1 MKKPPNPSA
10 AKKQIYFARTY
21 RHLKF
26 DWLACLLF
34 LLLFVLPAFVLILFF
49 YDEMTWGMC
58 QVALWF
64 LEKGGIAPAAL
75 QTSEF
80 IPFLG
85 PVYYLSMPSALP
97 SFEFTLGNIAVSLAA
112 VWLLSIG
119 PHKGQPMVIYATIIL
134 MIHTMSCAFF
144 LLGRDLFP
152 YTIAEYSDL
161 YVKQQVG
168 IWISFLFLIGLIMGF
183 LGRGDILRRI
193 ITVLVLMAYSI
204 LFGVVRYALFLW
216 ILCRFTLLYVPIM
229 FFALGPFFDFLYF
242 VMVYSISMNRMI
254 RKYQSDRRDE
264 WVWA

>member
-1 MKKPPNPSA
+1 MKKTPNPSA

-161 YVKQQVG
+161 YV
-168 IWISFLFLIGLIMGF
+168 
-183 LGRGDILRRI
+183 
-193 ITVLVLMAYSI
+193 
-204 LFGVVRYALFLW
+204 
-216 ILCRFTLLYVPIM
+216 PIM
-229 FFALGPFFDFLYF
+229 FFVLGPFFDFLYF